1 MKNIEISEKDF
12 ADFRENVLKPCLK
25 KNKSVFKT
33 VDYSMENFNTLF
45 PRSRIET
52 PLESVKFGKGQFS
65 KFSLRERR
73 NLISAVYETLTKP
86 DIVLQEERPGEFD
99 EAAISHNYAK
109 NFAMD
114 KDSKMIQSVVVEI
127 EDENVIITSHERPVN
142 EIVSKIKQA
151 DQILYI
157 APEIGSLIRQHTQ
170 NEQSVSHQFLGET
183 LQGRTSSLNKSY
195 SYSEEKS
202 IENLLSEGKLTNKD
216 VLRYGEAVGIKAVQ
230 KVNYILRKDN
240 KPELD
245 ENIFKDASLEELMKC
260 IGDSYGYPEEATNK
274 RKHIAFQTLNRAKV
288 VFEKYSEY
296 ITRKVVKENEM
307 NKSEQQKM
315 DRISKELASSVH
327 NIRKNETE
335 DSNYSMNFDNSVFG
349 LKADE
354 SKEYR
359 LNISFDGYQVKNYSI
374 DCVHIENGIV
384 SDIDYD
390 IHKNFDERQIKLL
403 EEAKSGISK
412 RIKEYEQKKDISEKT
427 VNDYDAEN
435 FKKRYDA
442 IGSTRNFIKEKLS
455 AAGIEIVSD
464 KAEFD
469 RILDSAEILQKMQKE
484 NKVEKLFVSV
494 NNENLDSEIDKVT
507 INDVNLK
514 DDFIEI
520 SKETPFIL
528 KECGLNDF
536 PVNMYKQKLARAL
549 FLEEQ
554 KFGERI
560 THGHKGEFTE
570 KDVKDVFRNISNP
583 RYIFNSKN
591 NISNPN
597 DYYLIAVYDNLDV
610 NKDPMVLSF
619 HFNKNRKEVEANWV
633 TSIYGKRK
641 EILVNDWTKKG
652 FLIYMNDLEM
662 EKAPAEVVTLQMR
675 VSKSASAYINN
686 INLKSKIVN
695 DLDIAFYKQNSLVY
709 GFAYEGK
716 IYLNPEIATSEVA
729 LHEYTHLWDNY
740 TQRTNPEL
748 WQKGKDIFKNTH
760 FWNDVKS
767 DPNYA
772 DIANNEDLLLS
783 EVHAQLCG
791 KMADEILTKI
801 AERDGEL
808 TRNSVIDW
816 DKETW
821 SYIKKEILSTLD
833 IELND
838 LVLMR
843 DFLSMPMKDLM
854 SGKNISIEKELY
866 REKLIEEAKLN
877 EIVIP
882 PYSREKRDIEII
894 RDFLAKIENVPANQ
908 IEDKMVFAIIDNIG
922 KDWTQAPGDPGDFLK
937 IRKDG
942 SVEHISALGSVE
954 KEPIKVLDIIKSFAE
969 NHAAVSDEGSQQR
982 KDYEYVVH
990 LQESKKWDLIEKNYP
1005 DFETS
1010 KAITLSNDI
1019 AMWDEG
1025 QNEDFKTVEQFNE
1038 REGSF
1043 FKSREEILEFGNKLD
1058 EQLYKTAYAYMN
1070 HMETDELEVSEAMAE
1085 KNHEE
1090 QKEIT
1095 VTHSVTFPCGF
1106 TFPKE
1111 IENDYGKKEEY
1122 RWKVFE
1128 ELKVKYGFNEN
1139 DAETMYFD
1147 DKVSPENDSFNINFA
1162 APVPNDIKKSKEMVE
1177 KWIKN
1182 IEKDL
1187 TENYGA
1193 FINWQGGERLEEKYS
1208 SMEGFEMKREENPI
1222 TESEKSQVAT
1232 ALDVMNYLYSNGD
1245 TVEQDVAD
1253 EIIRIFGERSENLF
1267 KDSDGSI
1274 SILKGNEIKR
1284 LSPKELCE
1292 QSISDLNK
1300 RLESQNLSYLEKEA
1314 LESYKNKLNVFA
1326 EENLEKYITVSPDKA
1341 YERLVELGLEISEEC
1356 VEAIVSEMDKKWA
1369 EEIVENSKGELLWHD
1384 KEGEKGYRYDAL
1396 DASRLEMLV
1405 ANTLDS
1411 LGDWKERPENK
1422 SASETEISRHDSMIK
1437 ALSKT
1442 SKSMKLYANL
1452 DNAFEI
1458 ARRTVDVKQPFNG
1471 KNYSAAEK
1479 GMYILEAVERFS
1491 ENAPES
1497 LNHDFE
1503 ILLKGKD
1510 SVENGIDSLGFVRP
1524 DSEQMKI
1531 GLENGWDFEE
1541 ACKGYIIAG
1550 SDELPDGVEVIQ
1562 RIDDMGVFDSDEA
1575 AAIQAQA
1582 DGVKIIPS
1590 YKLSFSNNDP
1600 MSYYSYVD
1608 SPENRELLKDYI
1620 LSEAEMALN
1629 IEIDWF
1635 KDRTGTDYTLPE
1647 QLKDSAQKFDEEN
1660 LKKWNNLEQPY
1671 SVLLTDDITGNHL
1684 LVEVRNSLYSTY
1696 LFDSSGKFIEEFCNF
1711 TGYREKPG
1719 SDIFIDI
1726 TSSIEAGI
1734 ITMDDYQKHN
1744 LWGDFHKFHINRN
1757 KELKENLITV
1767 KTDLFL
1773 YDKKMWQQ
1781 RREYATDY
1789 SESKF
1794 LGHILAEAF
1803 CTADF
1808 KPEVWSYL
1816 LKKGADID
1824 ETLKTVAADANLG
1837 DNLKWLIENAPE
1849 QQWERIKNN
1858 SSFCREV
1865 MDIAEKSIANDEEFS
1880 VNPMLSLSE
1889 KIGMEAECIRYCN
1902 SLIKEYGEKYELSAL
1917 KDSLNRFT
1925 QKDAG
1930 RVKAKIAEITSMS
1943 FEEAADS
1950 KNVDEKSLAKEF
1962 AELLNEKDRIEHPDK
1977 EERKHFTADFILCEL
1992 EKGSSY
1998 GQIMAEKHPGVSF
2011 FDDKEKMRD
2020 FQNMSEKEFLKSYS
2034 YLSKS
2039 DYQVTKSV
2047 LAKNVYAVSSNIY
2060 DALLDA
2066 EKSVY
2071 TGKELKELGI
2081 AVRFICNISAGS
2093 EFSADTLR
2101 KEFPEVWN
2109 DTDILRI
2116 QSDFN
2121 ADGVMQQPVYL
2132 IHFDKDMNEVS
2143 SMKMDSLS
2151 PINNVQL
2158 KRKLADHF
2166 NLFVNKNYDMSVR
2179 EAFDLEPKPGKVFT
2193 TDDAKDFAEILNSY
2207 RNSSSE
2213 PEISEEIA
2221 GCIIEYLEYEDY
2233 RVYLEKEKGN
2243 LCLYDNSED
2252 YTGHGEIQTVKD
2264 IVEFAME
2271 MAYKAKEL
2279 EYDVYSPES
2288 FEKIKNL
2295 NDAYN
2300 DSALS
2305 AKLSDKLLRAASDDE
2320 RQAIYME
2327 HYGIGE
2333 YAVSRKDN
2341 ILTYYVPARTDE
2353 ERFAG
2358 YPVKA
2363 TVNLLSGK
2371 ESRISVTEKE
2381 CHDAHEQYMLE
2392 NIGRRYV
2399 SRIKDLLPEN
2409 ERKSVE
2415 SVLKAGKLA
2424 MKDFSDD
2431 DKKYISQFMKN
2442 LGATD
2447 GDSLGKALNKA
2458 VTPISEQK
2466 REKSLKGY
2474 EERGR

>member
-1 MKNIEISEKDF
+1 MSEN
-12 ADFRENVLKPCLK
+12 AK
-25 KNKSVFKT
+25 KEYLN
-33 VDYSMENFNTLF
+33 LF
-45 PRSRIET
+45 
-52 PLESVKFGKGQFS
+52 
-65 KFSLRERR
+65 
-73 NLISAVYETLTKP
+73 
-86 DIVLQEERPGEFD
+86 
-99 EAAISHNYAK
+99 
-109 NFAMD
+109 
-114 KDSKMIQSVVVEI
+114 
-127 EDENVIITSHERPVN
+127 
-142 EIVSKIKQA
+142 
-151 DQILYI
+151 
-157 APEIGSLIRQHTQ
+157 
-170 NEQSVSHQFLGET
+170 
-183 LQGRTSSLNKSY
+183 
-195 SYSEEKS
+195 
-202 IENLLSEGKLTNKD
+202 
-216 VLRYGEAVGIKAVQ
+216 
-230 KVNYILRKDN
+230 
-240 KPELD
+240 
-245 ENIFKDASLEELMKC
+245 
-260 IGDSYGYPEEATNK
+260 
-274 RKHIAFQTLNRAKV
+274 
-288 VFEKYSEY
+288 
-296 ITRKVVKENEM
+296 ENEM
-307 NKSEQQKM
+307 KKSEQQEI

-335 DSNYSMNFDNSVFG
+335 DSNYSMNFDNSLLG

-359 LNISFDGYQVKNYSI
+359 LNISFDGNQVKNYSI
-374 DCVHIENGIV
+374 DCIHIENGIV

-484 NKVEKLFVSV
+484 NKVENLFVSV

-507 INDVNLK
+507 INDVNVYNK
-514 DDFIEI
+514 YINI
-520 SKETPFIL
+520 SKETPFLL
-528 KECGLNDF
+528 KEFGLENF
-536 PVNMYKQKLARAL
+536 PVNIYKQKLARAL
-549 FLEEQ
+549 FLEKE
-554 KFGERI
+554 KYGERL

-570 KDVKDVFRNISNP
+570 KEVKEVFKNISNP
-583 RYIFNSKN
+583 RYIFNSKGN
-591 NISNPN
+591 AANPEHF
-597 DYYLIAVYDNLDV
+597 YLIGVYDVFDKQGN
-610 NKDPMVLSF
+610 PMMLSF

-633 TSIYGKRK
+633 TAVYGKNLN
-641 EILVNDWTKKG
+641 ILVNDWVKKG
-652 FLIYMNDLEM
+652 FLIYKNDLEI
-662 EKAPAEVVTLQMR
+662 KNAPEEVVALYMR
-675 VSKSASAYINN
+675 VSNLQKHLKFIIRQKSDY
-686 INLKSKIVN
+686 VN
-695 DLDIAFYKQNSLVY
+695 ENEIFFYKQNSLVY

-748 WQKGKDIFKNTH
+748 WQKGKYIFKNTH

-767 DPNYA
+767 DPDYA
-772 DIANNEDLLLS
+772 DIANNDDLLLS
-783 EVHAQLCG
+783 EVHARICG

-808 TRNSVIDW
+808 TKNSVIDW

-922 KDWTQAPGDPGDFLK
+922 KDWTQAPGDSGDFLK

-982 KDYEYVVH
+982 KDYEYIVH
-990 LQESKKWDLIEKNYP
+990 LQESKKWDLIEKKYP
-1005 DFETS
+1005 DYETS
-1010 KAITLSNDI
+1010 KAVALSNDI

-1025 QNEDFKTVEQFNE
+1025 QNDDFRTVEQFNE

-1070 HMETDELEVSEAMAE
+1070 HMETDEFEVSEAMAE
-1085 KNHEE
+1085 KIHEE

-1122 RWKVFE
+1122 RWKVFD
-1128 ELKVKYGFNEN
+1128 ELKAKYGFNEN
-1139 DAETMYFD
+1139 DAETEYFD
-1147 DKVSPENDSFNINFA
+1147 DKVSPKNDSFNINFA

-1193 FINWQGGERLEEKYS
+1193 FINWQGGERLEEKYN
-1208 SMEGFEMKREENPI
+1208 SMEEFEMKREERPI
-1222 TESEKSQVAT
+1222 PESEKAQDAT

-1253 EIIRIFGERSENLF
+1253 EIIRIFGERNENLF
-1267 KDSDGSI
+1267 KDSDGR
-1274 SILKGNEIKR
+1274 ILLAAENESKE

-1292 QSISDLNK
+1292 QTILELDK
-1300 RLESQNLSYLEKEA
+1300 RLESQNLSYLEKES
-1314 LESYKNKLNVFA
+1314 LEEYKNKLNVFA
-1326 EENLEKYITVSPDKA
+1326 EENLEYHIQVYPGKL
-1341 YERLVELGLEISEEC
+1341 YEHLVELGLEIPEYC
-1356 VEAIVSEMDKKWA
+1356 IEAVMSEMESKWA
-1369 EEIVENSKGELLWHD
+1369 EEIVENTKGELLWHD
-1384 KEGEKGYRYDAL
+1384 MEGERGYRYDVL

-1405 ANTLDS
+1405 ANTIDS

-1437 ALSKT
+1437 ALSET
-1442 SKSMKLYANL
+1442 LKSIRLYSNL

-1471 KNYSAAEK
+1471 KKYSAAEK
-1479 GMYILEAVERFS
+1479 GVYILEAVERFS

-1510 SVENGIDSLGFVRP
+1510 SVENGIDSLVFVRP

-1541 ACKGYIIAG
+1541 ACKGYVIAG

-1562 RIDDMGVFDSDEA
+1562 RIDDMGVFGSDEA
-1575 AAIQAQA
+1575 AAVQAQK
-1582 DGVKIIPS
+1582 DGIKVIPS
-1590 YKLSFSNNDP
+1590 YKLSFSDDDP
-1600 MSYYSYVD
+1600 MSCYSYVD

-1629 IEIDWF
+1629 IEIDRF

-1660 LKKWNNLEQPY
+1660 LKKWNNPDQPY

-1684 LVEVRNSLYSTY
+1684 FVEVRNSLYSTY
-1696 LFDSSGKFIEEFCNF
+1696 LFDSSGKFIEEVKNF
-1711 TGYREKPG
+1711 TGYREKPK

-1744 LWGDFHKFHINRN
+1744 LWGDFHKFHINRD

-1816 LKKGADID
+1816 IEKDADID
-1824 ETLKTVAADANLG
+1824 EALKTAAADANLG
-1837 DNLKWLIENAPE
+1837 DNLKWLVENAPE
-1849 QQWERIKNN
+1849 EQWERIKNN
-1858 SSFCREV
+1858 SPFCREV

-1889 KIGMEAECIRYCN
+1889 KIGMETECIRYCN
-1902 SLIKEYGEKYELSAL
+1902 SLIKEYGKKYDFSEL
-1917 KDSLNRFT
+1917 KDSVDKFT
-1925 QKDAG
+1925 Q
-1930 RVKAKIAEITSMS
+1930 
-1943 FEEAADS
+1943 
-1950 KNVDEKSLAKEF
+1950 
-1962 AELLNEKDRIEHPDK
+1962 
-1977 EERKHFTADFILCEL
+1977 
-1992 EKGSSY
+1992 
-1998 GQIMAEKHPGVSF
+1998 
-2011 FDDKEKMRD
+2011 
-2020 FQNMSEKEFLKSYS
+2020 
-2034 YLSKS
+2034 
-2039 DYQVTKSV
+2039 
-2047 LAKNVYAVSSNIY
+2047 KNVYAVASNIY

-2151 PINNVQL
+2151 SINNVQL

-2207 RNSSSE
+2207 RNSSAE

-2288 FEKIKNL
+2288 LEKLKNL

-2300 DSALS
+2300 ANSLS
-2305 AKLSDKLLRAASDDE
+2305 SSLLQATSDEE
-2320 RQAIYME
+2320 RQSIYME
-2327 HYGIGE
+2327 HYGISD
-2333 YAVSRKDN
+2333 YAVSRKEN

-2363 TVNLLSGK
+2363 TVNLLNGK